1 MWLDNVAVQNVS
13 SSAVANLNL
22 TLTTRPHLSMPATAY
37 KPRLRI
43 KIWQTPGYFHF
54 LIYIDSLY
62 SEPFSDSLGCMATP
76 SAEDSAMAI
85 SHRRLFIIDQDTHS
99 NLARTLPTGNGNMV
113 RDEGPIRGADLCSVP
128 GLGPF

>member
-13 SSAVANLNL
+13 SSTVANLSL
-22 TLTTRPHLSMPATAY
+22 TLTTRPHLSLPATAY

-43 KIWQTPGYFHF
+43 KIWQTPGHFYF

-85 SHRRLFIIDQDTHS
+85 SHRRPFIIDQDTHS
-99 NLARTLPTGNGNMV
+99 NLARTIPRGNGDIV
-113 RDEGPIRGADLCSVP
+113 RDEGPIRGAGICSVP
-128 GLGPF
+128 GLEPS